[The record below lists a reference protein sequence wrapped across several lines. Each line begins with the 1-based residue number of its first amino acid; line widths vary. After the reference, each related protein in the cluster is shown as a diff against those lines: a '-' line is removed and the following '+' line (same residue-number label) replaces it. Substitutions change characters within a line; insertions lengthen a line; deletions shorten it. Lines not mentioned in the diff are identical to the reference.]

1 MLQLVVPSCL
11 CDGNPGWETQPV
23 VWLCLQALSCT
34 SRWRSE
40 PTALSLQR
48 SDLGKA
54 PTDRTTY
61 QCRRKAC
68 RKADKPS
75 MTSRMAT
82 VSTANAAKMMKMV
95 MRPVQLLLLSPLSIT
110 MVQRTSDSSARRKNR
125 KQILG
130 NSCAQK
136 QFGSSPIFPS

>member
-1 MLQLVVPSCL
+1 
-11 CDGNPGWETQPV
+11 
-23 VWLCLQALSCT
+23 
-34 SRWRSE
+34 
-40 PTALSLQR
+40 
-48 SDLGKA
+48 
-54 PTDRTTY
+54 
-61 QCRRKAC
+61 
-68 RKADKPS
+68 